1 MPIYTRVLTPNEI
14 GTIALLGTFLGFFRT
29 VTYMGSQTGIFREYL
44 HEAKTEN
51 DKLVV
56 ISTGHW
62 GLLFLVGIL
71 SLPPIYFAIPI
82 SEILGIEKRYSI
94 LISLLFLN
102 NFYRITKYARDIY
115 FRINEYSKKIFIL
128 EQL

>member
-1 MPIYTRVLTPNEI
+1 MSFTQNLIKHSFVYSLSGVLFKASNFILLPIYTRVLTPNEI
-14 GTIALLGTFLGFFRT
+14 GTIALLGTFFGLFRT

-94 LISLLFLN
+94 LNNAEPLN
-102 NFYRITKYARDIY
+102 
-115 FRINEYSKKIFIL
+115 
-128 EQL
+128 